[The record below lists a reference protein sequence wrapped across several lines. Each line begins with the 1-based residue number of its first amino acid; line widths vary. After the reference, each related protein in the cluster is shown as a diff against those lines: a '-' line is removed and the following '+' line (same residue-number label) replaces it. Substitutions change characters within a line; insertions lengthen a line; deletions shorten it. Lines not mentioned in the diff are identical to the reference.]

1 MNAGKS
7 HVLSGLIAKRAELAG
22 RIETAQSELRRL
34 VIDLDSLDAT
44 IRLFAPDIDLDEIR
58 PKPLPA
64 HNHAFRGEMSR
75 TVLNS
80 LRTARKPLP
89 AYEIALLFMTNRGH
103 ATADKPLLRVIHK
116 RVGACLRNYRNKG
129 IVRALD
135 GPGRRVLWEIARLG

>member
-1 MNAGKS
+1 MNQ

-22 RIETAQSELRRL
+22 RIEAAQSELRRL

-64 HNHAFRGEMSR
+64 RNQAFRGEMSR
-75 TVLNS
+75 VVLNS
-80 LRTARKPLP
+80 LRQAAKPLP
-89 AYEIALLFMTNRGH
+89 SREIALRFMTARGL
-103 ATADKPLLRVIHK
+103 ATTDTMLLRVVMK

-129 IVRALD
+129 LVRSVN
-135 GPGRRVLWEIARLG
+135 GPARAILWEIVR